1 MALKLMN
8 AQPGDELDMVLC
20 APEHYYIKRMTL
32 KIRNRGELY
41 LGADHTVRSVT
52 VVFDGFKLE
61 DVTSVDRLKVEAKYT
76 KNEAGEVQYS
86 DIRVFYNN
94 EKKRA
99 NINVDF
105 LVCEY
110 DKEKYPK
117 MFSTISDFNVYLKEQ
132 KEAQAM
138 KRASINELEE
148 EKSKLQAQ
156 ILEIDQRIQV
166 TKQNQREEHSS
177 CQKKMRMDF
186 EAL

>member
-20 APEHYYIKRMTL
+20 APEHYFIKKITL
-32 KIRNRGELY
+32 KIRSKEELT
-41 LGADHTVRSVT
+41 LGADHPVQSVT
-52 VVFDGFKLE
+52 VLFDPFKIE
-61 DVTSVDRLKVEAKYT
+61 DVTTVDRLTIEAKRT
-76 KNEAGEVQYS
+76 SDDAGNTQYS
-86 DIRVFYNN
+86 DVVVFYNN
-94 EKKRA
+94 GKKRG
-99 NINVDF
+99 NVKVDF
-105 LVCEY
+105 LVEY
-110 DKEKYPK
+110 YNPKYPAA
-117 MFSTISDFNVYLKEQ
+117 FSTLSDFDSFLKEQ

-148 EKSKLQAQ
+148 EKVKLQAQ

-177 CQKKMRMDF
+177 CQKKMRMEF